1 MRKELY
7 ASPCIMVIQMT
18 ISTKIATSPTDGSF
32 RVSPGDVPGEECE
45 LI

>member
-7 ASPCIMVIQMT
+7 APPRIMIIQMA
-18 ISTKIATSPTDGSF
+18 ISAKIATSPTDGSF
-32 RVSPGDVPGEECE
+32 RVSPGDVPGEEYE